1 MVARSGVRR
10 WFQMACAP
18 DERGVRVGLGQLGDR
33 SRRVIGVAQDG
44 EAVLV
49 GVLVDRLV
57 VLAEDAV
64 FMAGGMNLDAAEA
77 LILHPAAQFR
87 HH

>member
-1 MVARSGVRR
+1 MVPDGVRPDKRGVGVRR
-10 WFQMACAP
+10 
-18 DERGVRVGLGQLGDR
+18 GQLGDCR
-33 SRRVIGVAQDG
+33 RRVIGVAQDG

-57 VLAEDAV
+57 VLSEDSV
-64 FMAGGMNLDAAEA
+64 VMAGGVNLDAAEA
-77 LILHPAAQFR
+77 LILHPAAQLR